1 MPNFEKTDEGLLR
14 HPAGEACATIGR
26 SNGMSDCLHCDIN
39 ELVRERIEGQ
49 DNVDLADMVAR
60 MAESLAETIMLAPK
74 EQWAALMAEAIRQ
87 LGQVVIEE
95 IEGVESTTA
104 H

>member
-1 MPNFEKTDEGLLR
+1 MKGHVANFMES
-14 HPAGEACATIGR
+14 P
-26 SNGMSDCLHCDIN
+26 MSDCLHCDIN

-49 DNVDLADMVAR
+49 ESVDLADIVAR
-60 MAESLAETIMLAPK
+60 IAESLAETIMLGPK
-74 EQWAALMAEAIRQ
+74 DQWAALMAEAIRH

-95 IEGVESTTA
+95 IEGVESSTA